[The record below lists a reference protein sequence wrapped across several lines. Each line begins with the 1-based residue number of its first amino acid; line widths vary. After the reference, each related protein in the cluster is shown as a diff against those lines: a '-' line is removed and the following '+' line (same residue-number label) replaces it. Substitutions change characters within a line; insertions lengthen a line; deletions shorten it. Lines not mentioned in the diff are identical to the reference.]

1 MGELKNF
8 GRYQVK
14 QLLGQGAMGL
24 VYLAEDPV
32 IGREVAIKVI
42 EVPPGQNGPGLQAR
56 FEREFR
62 SAGTLSHPNIVTI
75 HDVGTEGD
83 RTFIAME
90 YVRGESLEAM
100 AASKS
105 LLSLETVADLLDQIC
120 SGLDYA
126 HERGIVHRDIKPAN
140 IIVTPD
146 GRPKITDFGV
156 AKVLD
161 SGTVAMTQE
170 GAAIGTPSYMA
181 PEQAKG
187 SPVKGTAD
195 QFSVAVVAY
204 RLLAGECPFMG
215 ESWSTIMYKIVHE
228 DPIALNVLNRTIPA
242 GVSAAV
248 MKALGKDPTQRF
260 PTCSAFA
267 AAVRAALAGGR
278 VERRDRPNA
287 AVAATV
293 VLDRRAAA
301 GAGRVVVEKAA
312 PAGPPEVPA
321 AWRRGSRRW
330 RTALAAAVVLVA
342 ALGGWTWLAPLE
354 PAGGAWWALREQAG
368 RTWSALRARAA
379 TTPGTATAPVPP
391 ALALVPPAPEFSR
404 HVSVESNPPGASI
417 WLDGADLRLVAPAAV
432 PVAGEVGQE
441 IQLQL
446 RRDGMVMAAI
456 NLALGPEMPLQWAPE
471 GVRGAPERFVITTMP
486 PSALVVLD
494 GDPVPG
500 LTPVEVELVPGDQ
513 YNLRVQLGGYKP
525 ARLAFTLAD
534 LSESQREERTLHF
547 PLTLSSPPGRIVISN
562 APYPVQV
569 TVRSRTGGGATRS
582 GPSRNHNIELQ
593 QGTYDVELAAPD
605 VLLEPQQRTAQVQEG
620 KTLKLFSVLPRAV
633 TITVG
638 AVPGNCLVSID
649 GHESEATPFT
659 TSIVVGRHEFQF
671 EWPGLGTSLT
681 TSELIQTDGRR
692 VFESS
697 P

>member
-1 MGELKNF
+1 MGELQNF
-8 GRYQVK
+8 GRYQVQ

-24 VYLAEDPV
+24 VYLAKDPV

-42 EVPPGQNGPGLQAR
+42 EVPAGQDGPGLQAR

-90 YVRGESLEAM
+90 YVRGESLEAI

-105 LLSLETVADLLDQIC
+105 LPSLETVADLLDQIC

-195 QFSVAVVAY
+195 QFSVAVIAY

-228 DPIALNVLNRTIPA
+228 DPVALNVLNRTIPA

-248 MKALGKDPTQRF
+248 MKALGKDPAQRF

-293 VLDRRAAA
+293 VLDGRAAA
-301 GAGRVVVEKAA
+301 GPGRILAEKAA
-312 PAGPPEVPA
+312 PAGPPDVPDSMAPRFAPVANGPCGGCGPGRGPRGLDVVGA
-321 AWRRGSRRW
+321 AGTGWRGMVGAA
-330 RTALAAAVVLVA
+330 RTVWPDLVGAAST
-342 ALGGWTWLAPLE
+342 GFDDPGN
-354 PAGGAWWALREQAG
+354 GN
-368 RTWSALRARAA
+368 RAR
-379 TTPGTATAPVPP
+379 
-391 ALALVPPAPEFSR
+391 
-404 HVSVESNPPGASI
+404 
-417 WLDGADLRLVAPAAV
+417 
-432 PVAGEVGQE
+432 
-441 IQLQL
+441 
-446 RRDGMVMAAI
+446 
-456 NLALGPEMPLQWAPE
+456 
-471 GVRGAPERFVITTMP
+471 
-486 PSALVVLD
+486 
-494 GDPVPG
+494 
-500 LTPVEVELVPGDQ
+500 
-513 YNLRVQLGGYKP
+513 
-525 ARLAFTLAD
+525 
-534 LSESQREERTLHF
+534 
-547 PLTLSSPPGRIVISN
+547 SSGS
-562 APYPVQV
+562 
-569 TVRSRTGGGATRS
+569 GTRS
-582 GPSRNHNIELQ
+582 S
-593 QGTYDVELAAPD
+593 GT
-605 VLLEPQQRTAQVQEG
+605 
-620 KTLKLFSVLPRAV
+620 
-633 TITVG
+633 
-638 AVPGNCLVSID
+638 
-649 GHESEATPFT
+649 
-659 TSIVVGRHEFQF
+659 
-671 EWPGLGTSLT
+671 
-681 TSELIQTDGRR
+681 
-692 VFESS
+692 
-697 P
+697 